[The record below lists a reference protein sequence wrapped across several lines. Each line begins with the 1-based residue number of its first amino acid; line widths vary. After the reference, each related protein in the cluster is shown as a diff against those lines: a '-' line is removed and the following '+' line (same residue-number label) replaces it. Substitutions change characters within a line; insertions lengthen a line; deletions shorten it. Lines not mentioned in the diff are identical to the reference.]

1 MDALKKNR
9 IAAAITVNAILL
21 IIILAAVIIYQLS
34 AIIFVKNQLEGTKSE
49 IARYEQL
56 LQDKKHDLDYL
67 QTEQGLLN
75 LLFQQGYYFP

>member
-34 AIIFVKNQLEGTKSE
+34 AIILVKNQVEGTKSE

>member
-34 AIIFVKNQLEGTKSE
+34 AIIIVKNQVEGTKSE

>member
-34 AIIFVKNQLEGTKSE
+34 AIIFVKNQVEGTKSE

>member
-34 AIIFVKNQLEGTKSE
+34 AIIFVKNQVEGTKSE
-49 IARYEQL
+49 IDRYEQL